1 MGKRVTE
8 NPQNKKVVNKKKQV
22 LRNREYYDSQQIADE
37 LYSKAKDGK
46 NFTKLLEYICDERN
60 IELAFR
66 NIKSNDGSMTPGLD
80 KKDIQW
86 LASKTNLELV
96 NYVKGRLANFQPS
109 PVKRVEIP
117 KENGKIR
124 PLGIPTIGDRL
135 IQQSILQV
143 LEPICEAKFYQH
155 SYGFRP
161 NRGTKHAI
169 ARCYSLINKNHLYHV
184 VDIDIKGFFD
194 NINHGKLLK
203 QMYAMGIRDKR
214 LICIISKMLKAP
226 IKMPNGDM
234 MYPTKGTPQGGI
246 LSPLLANIVLNELD
260 WWVASQWEEFP
271 TRHKYKTGK
280 LNAKGMPVTDNSAKY
295 RAISTTNLK
304 EMFLV
309 RYADDFK
316 IFCRTHKSAVK
327 AYNAVTQWIGER
339 LKLEV
344 SDEKSK
350 ITNLKTNY
358 TEFLGFKIGTQVKNK
373 KRVVKSRISDKAKRK
388 LVKQFR
394 EMFKDAKGRD
404 LPYYTIRL
412 NASIYGRHQYYNTAT
427 LVSRDFAEIDFLV
440 SKVRKHAVKKKGG
453 KKGIKQDLYINMYG
467 ESEAKELY
475 LNGVA
480 IFPIHFVRY
489 NTPINFSQNICNYTP
504 EGRKY
509 IHDNLSKNCVDPNI
523 MNYLLRNPNPNQSVL
538 FNDNRISLYAAQN
551 GKCFV
556 LGEKLVIGEMEVHHK
571 KPKSLGGNDEYTNL
585 VFLNKDIHRLIH
597 MTDLDKINGI
607 LQKYNLNAK
616 QLAKINKLRT
626 MALNFTI

>member
-1 MGKRVTE
+1 M
-8 NPQNKKVVNKKKQV
+8 
-22 LRNREYYDSQQIADE
+22 
-37 LYSKAKDGK
+37 
-46 NFTKLLEYICDERN
+46 
-60 IELAFR
+60 
-66 NIKSNDGSMTPGLD
+66 
-80 KKDIQW
+80 
-86 LASKTNLELV
+86 
-96 NYVKGRLANFQPS
+96 
-109 PVKRVEIP
+109 
-117 KENGKIR
+117 
-124 PLGIPTIGDRL
+124 
-135 IQQSILQV
+135 
-143 LEPICEAKFYQH
+143 
-155 SYGFRP
+155 
-161 NRGTKHAI
+161 
-169 ARCYSLINKNHLYHV
+169 
-184 VDIDIKGFFD
+184 
-194 NINHGKLLK
+194 
-203 QMYAMGIRDKR
+203 
-214 LICIISKMLKAP
+214 
-226 IKMPNGDM
+226 
-234 MYPTKGTPQGGI
+234 
-246 LSPLLANIVLNELD
+246 
-260 WWVASQWEEFP
+260 ASQWEEFP

-388 LVKQFR
+388 LVKQFK

-440 SKVRKHAVKKKGG
+440 SKVRKHAVKKKGS

-467 ESEAKELY
+467 ESGAKELY

-571 KPKSLGGNDEYTNL
+571 RPKSLGGNDEYTNL
-585 VFLNKDIHRLIH
+585 VFLNKDIHRLTH
-597 MTDLDKINGI
+597 MTDLDKINGV

>member
-8 NPQNKKVVNKKKQV
+8 NPLNKKVVNKKKQV

-46 NFTKLLEYICDERN
+46 NFTKLLEYICDDKN

-86 LASKTNLELV
+86 LSSKTNLELV

-109 PVKRVEIP
+109 PVVRVEIP
-117 KENGKIR
+117 KDNGKVR

-135 IQQSILQV
+135 IQQCILQV

-169 ARCYSLINKNHLYHV
+169 ARCYSLINRNHLYHV

-203 QMYAMGIRDKR
+203 QMYAIGIRDKR

-226 IKMPNGDM
+226 IKMPNGNM
-234 MYPTKGTPQGGI
+234 IYPTKGTPQGGI

-271 TRHKYKTGK
+271 TKHKYKTGK
-280 LNAKGMPVTDNSAKY
+280 LNAKGMPVVDNSAKY
-295 RAISTTNLK
+295 RAISKTNLK

-327 AYNAVTQWIGER
+327 IYNAVTQWIDER

-344 SDEKSK
+344 SKEKSK
-350 ITNLKTNY
+350 ITNLKNNY

-373 KRVVKSRISDKAKRK
+373 KRVVKSRICDKAKRK
-388 LVKQFR
+388 LVEQFR
-394 EMFKDAKGRD
+394 EMFKDAKGSNA
-404 LPYYTIRL
+404 PYYTIKL

-427 LVSRDFAEIDFLV
+427 LISLDFAEIDFLV

-453 KKGIKQDLYINMYG
+453 NKGIKQDLYIKMYG
-467 ESEAKELY
+467 ESESKEMY

-523 MNYLLRNPNPNQSVL
+523 MNYLLRNPNPTQSVL

-556 LGEKLVIGEMEVHHK
+556 LGEKLAIGEMEVHHK
-571 KPKSLGGNDEYTNL
+571 KPKSLGGSDVYTNL
-585 VFLNKDIHRLIH
+585 VFLNKDMHRLIH
-597 MTDLDKINGI
+597 MVDLDKINKI
-607 LQKYNLNAK
+607 LQNYNLNAK

-626 MALNFTI
+626 MALNSTI